1 MPSTGAEKR
10 DAISTYS
17 WAIEIQGITA
27 GLFRECSGLGS
38 ENEIIENKT
47 LTKDGKQIVHKT
59 PGRLKWGD
67 ITLKRGMNAEMAFWD
82 WRQQVVDGQIAAARK
97 NISIILYDY
106 DMKELVRWN
115 VVNAWPSKY
124 TGPSLNSGSSEAA
137 VEEVTICHEGIERK
151 K

>member
-1 MPSTGAEKR
+1 MPSTGADKR

-17 WAIEIQGITA
+17 WAVEIQGINA
-27 GLFRECSGLGS
+27 ALFRECSGLGS
-38 ENEIIENKT
+38 EHDIIEMKVTNSK
-47 LTKDGKQIVHKT
+47 GQAIIHKT

-82 WRQQVVDGQIAAARK
+82 WRQQVIDGDIAGARK
-97 NISIILYDY
+97 NVSIVLYDY
-106 DMKELVRWN
+106 DGVELVRWN
-115 VVNAWPSKY
+115 IVNAWPSKY
-124 TGPSLNSGSSEAA
+124 SGPSLNTGSSDAA